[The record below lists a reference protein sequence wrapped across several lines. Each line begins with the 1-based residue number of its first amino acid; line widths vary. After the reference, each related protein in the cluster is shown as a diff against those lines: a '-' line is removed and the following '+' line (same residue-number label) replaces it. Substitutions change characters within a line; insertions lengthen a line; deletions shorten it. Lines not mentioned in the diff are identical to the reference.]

1 MSGFKLYELT
11 EMYQNI
17 WELIGDEDIDLDAL
31 EIALGQVEDTLE
43 TKAESMAVL
52 VKSIDGDVS
61 ALKEE
66 EGRLSKRRKALEN
79 KQTNI
84 KLYLE
89 NQLKFMGI
97 DKVKTK
103 LFTVTLQNNPPSV
116 NVLNEDLIGK
126 EWWKTVTTTT
136 LDKKNLLDAL
146 KLGQVIEGAEI
157 KQGKSLRI
165 R

>member
-1 MSGFKLYELT
+1 MFKLYELT

-17 WELIGDEDIDLDAL
+17 WGLIDDEEVDLDAL

-43 TKAESMAVL
+43 TKAESMAIL

-66 EGRLSKRRKALEN
+66 ESRLAKRRKALEN
-79 KQTNI
+79 KQINI
-84 KLYLE
+84 KNYLE
-89 NQLKFMGI
+89 NQLNIMGI

-103 LFTVTLQNNPPSV
+103 LFTVALQNNPPSV
-116 NVLNEDLIGK
+116 NIIDENLIPEQYK
-126 EWWKTVTTTT
+126 KSITTISIV
-136 LDKKNLLDAL
+136 KKDILDAL
-146 KLGQVIEGAEI
+146 KLGELIEGAEI

>member
-17 WELIGDEDIDLDAL
+17 WELVGDEEVDLDAL

-43 TKAESMAVL
+43 AKAESIAAL
-52 VKSIDGDVS
+52 VKSIDGDVA

-66 EGRLSKRRKALEN
+66 ESRLAKRRKALEN

-89 NQLKFMGI
+89 NQLKVMGI
-97 DKVKTK
+97 DKVKTQ
-103 LFTVTLQNNPPSV
+103 LFTVSLQNNSPSV
-116 NVLNEDLIGK
+116 NILDEDLIPDEYK
-126 EWWKTVTTTT
+126 KTVTTTSIV
-136 LDKKNLLDAL
+136 KKDILEAL
-146 KLGQVIEGAEI
+146 KLGQVVEGAEI

>member
-1 MSGFKLYELT
+1 MNGFKLYELT

-17 WELIGDEDIDLDAL
+17 WELVGDDEVDLDAL

-89 NQLKFMGI
+89 NQLKVMGI

-103 LFTVTLQNNPPSV
+103 LFTVALQNNPPSV
-116 NVLNEDLIGK
+116 NILNEDLIGK

-146 KLGQVIEGAEI
+146 KLGQVIKGAEI

>member
-1 MSGFKLYELT
+1 MFKLYELT

-17 WELIGDEDIDLDAL
+17 WELIGDEEADLDAL

-43 TKAESMAVL
+43 IKAESIAVL
-52 VKSIDGDVS
+52 VKSIDGEAT

-66 EGRLSKRRKALEN
+66 ESRLAKRRKALEN

-89 NQLKFMGI
+89 NQLKVMGI

-103 LFTVTLQNNPPSV
+103 LFTVALQNNPPSV
-116 NVLNEDLIGK
+116 EVLNEDLIPEQYK
-126 EWWKTVTTTT
+126 KSVTTIS
-136 LDKKNLLDAL
+136 LIKKDILDAL
-146 KLGQVIEGAEI
+146 KEGLFVEGAI
-157 KQGKSLRI
+157 MKQGKSLRI

>member
-17 WELIGDEDIDLDAL
+17 WELVGDEEVDLDAL

-43 TKAESMAVL
+43 VKAESMAVL

-66 EGRLSKRRKALEN
+66 ESRLAKRRKALEN

-89 NQLKFMGI
+89 NQLKVMGI
-97 DKVKTK
+97 DKVKTP
-103 LFTVTLQNNPPSV
+103 LFTVALQNNPPSV
-116 NVLNEDLIGK
+116 NILDEDLIPEQYK
-126 EWWKTVTTTT
+126 KTVTTTSIV
-136 LDKKNLLDAL
+136 KKDILDAL
-146 KLGQVIEGAEI
+146 KDGQVVEGAEI

>member
-17 WELIGDEDIDLDAL
+17 WELIGDDEADLDSL
-31 EIALGQVEDTLE
+31 EIALSQVEDTIE
-43 TKAESMAVL
+43 VKAESMAVL
-52 VKSIDGDVS
+52 VKSIDGDVT

-66 EGRLSKRRKALEN
+66 ESRLAKRRKALEN
-79 KQTNI
+79 KQANI

-89 NQLKFMGI
+89 NQLRVMGI
-97 DKVKTK
+97 DKVKTP
-103 LFTVTLQNNPPSV
+103 LFTVSLQNNPQSV
-116 NVLNEDLIGK
+116 NVLDEDLIGK

-146 KLGQVIEGAEI
+146 KLGQVIKGAEI

>member
-1 MSGFKLYELT
+1 MFKMYELT

-17 WELIGDEDIDLDAL
+17 WDLVGDDEVDLDVLEKAL
-31 EIALGQVEDTLE
+31 SQVEDTIE
-43 TKAESMAVL
+43 IKAESMAKL
-52 VKSIDGDVS
+52 VKGIDGDVS

-66 EGRLSKRRKALEN
+66 ESRLAKRRKALEN

-97 DKVKTK
+97 DKVKTP
-103 LFTVTLQNNPPSV
+103 LFTVALQNNPPSV
-116 NVLNEDLIGK
+116 NILDETLIPEQYK
-126 EWWKTVTTTT
+126 KSVTTVS
-136 LDKKNLLDAL
+136 LVKKDILDAL